1 MSYKKPKGP
10 TQRQPYIKPELLL
23 IALLQSEAVLAAC
36 KTRGAL
42 RAAGYRCDNHQGMC
56 ISRAQGS

>member
-1 MSYKKPKGP
+1 MSQGNPKG
-10 TQRQPYIKPELLL
+10 TNKRQPYIKPELLL

-42 RAAGYRCDNHQGMC
+42 RATGFRCDNLQGMC
-56 ISRAQGS
+56 VNRVQGS